1 MSSKLEKDIKSPT
14 QYIIK
19 GTILVPYDENNKIR
33 LINSYDNFIREK
45 K

>member
-1 MSSKLEKDIKSPT
+1 MSSKLEKDIKSPP

-19 GTILVPYDENNKIR
+19 GTILVPDDEDIR